1 MVYRYKIIDLFKAS
15 GVGNQIP
22 KATVFT
28 LIRGLLGI
36 FLIGL
41 GYWTALNLISILG
54 FSSSYIFLGI
64 VLSIVINTVVGTY
77 LFFNAF
83 LVILIKFS
91 QRQKKLY
98 YRGLNLLMVSSLLFR
113 LKRNANTLATI
124 AVLSATTLCAV
135 GGAAA
140 LYTFTEGTIDLT
152 TSFDIHY
159 EASNTKVKKIIEDTL
174 NEFPKFKI
182 SEEATGEFKVI
193 SGKFDNSKK
202 KLLIFI
208 ALLANL
214 TIIKSLESQIMEKN
228 QLKGFILGIFN

>member
-1 MVYRYKIIDLFKAS
+1 ML
-15 GVGNQIP
+15 
-22 KATVFT
+22 
-28 LIRGLLGI
+28 
-36 FLIGL
+36 
-41 GYWTALNLISILG
+41 
-54 FSSSYIFLGI
+54 
-64 VLSIVINTVVGTY
+64 
-77 LFFNAF
+77 F

-193 SGKFDNSKK
+193 SGKFEQSKK
-202 KLLIFI
+202 ETANFYSVISESDYNKIVGVSNYGKKINLKDSSSGFLISQYF
-208 ALLANL
+208 LS
-214 TIIKSLESQIMEKN
+214 TIFDNPIQKNSAKESIHRCDDSR
-228 QLKGFILGIFN
+228 F